1 MTCNCNYAFQQEIRE
16 KSANFSIAESKKVAN
31 RDLNRYRDVNPFD
44 HSRIVLRRG
53 NCSYINASLVKVI
66 YLKFIT
72 YFRMS
77 VIHYLILFKGASCR
91 KNIHTD
97 TRTFTFHSVSFLDNG
112 LGTEL

>member
-1 MTCNCNYAFQQEIRE
+1 MQNIISFFQQEIRE

-66 YLKFIT
+66 YLKISKD
-72 YFRMS
+72 YF
-77 VIHYLILFKGASCR
+77 
-91 KNIHTD
+91 N
-97 TRTFTFHSVSFLDNG
+97 
-112 LGTEL
+112 